1 MSEEPFA
8 SAMEMEAEDFSNTL
22 VYFYWTTWCQV
33 PEDIG
38 VQKMLMFSRDVIVW
52 ITSIAPV
59 RNNIL
64 KF

>member
-1 MSEEPFA
+1 MGKFILDYMVSSPRRHWCSENV
-8 SAMEMEAEDFSNTL
+8 D
-22 VYFYWTTWCQV
+22 V
-33 PEDIG
+33 
-38 VQKMLMFSRDVIVW
+38 SRDVIAW